1 MQGSAHD
8 PWEVTMERFIHDAN
22 IEHYRKLI
30 AESELNP
37 SRDEDRHK
45 VLLRLFAEEMAKEKR
60 PNG

>member
-1 MQGSAHD
+1 
-8 PWEVTMERFIHDAN
+8 MERFIHDAN